1 MRETLTRRGLLGAFV
16 TAALIAMALG
26 ACAPPTSQT
35 TSSSGDPLVSGVLGA
50 MNRDRAA
57 VGVAPLGWNSQ
68 LADVAASWSAQ
79 LARDGSLAHQDLG
92 AVAASAEN
100 VYWSQG
106 DSSAGA
112 VEATWMSSS
121 MHRAN
126 VLSPGLHSVGI
137 GYTRRSDGQ
146 LWVVADFGF

>member
-1 MRETLTRRGLLGAFV
+1 M
-16 TAALIAMALG
+16 
-26 ACAPPTSQT
+26 
-35 TSSSGDPLVSGVLGA
+35 SGVLAA

-57 VGVAPLGWNSQ
+57 VGVAPLAWNPQ
-68 LADVAASWSAQ
+68 LGNVAASWSTQ
-79 LARDGSLAHQDLG
+79 LASSGSLAHQNLG
-92 AVAASAEN
+92 AVGASAEN

-112 VEATWMSSS
+112 VEATWMGSSI
-121 MHRAN
+121 HRAN

-146 LWVVADFGF
+146 LWVVADFGAT